1 MGKNVILTGGTSGYG
16 LATAKMLKENGYT
29 VLITAR
35 HQDKLIEAQ
44 KLTGADYIFVQD
56 VSKME
61 DWDKLYQYAKET
73 LGTVDVLINNAGAGL
88 AIKPIEEQTPSDIDA
103 IIATN
108 LTSVIYGAKT
118 FAGDMKLA
126 RSGMIINVSS
136 VCATHAWANWSIYA
150 AAKAGVLNFTKGLH
164 VELAP
169 YGIRTTCI
177 IPASA
182 STGFQSAADLGETQ
196 DSLQTEDVASA
207 IVYAMNLPARAV
219 VEDMTIWGMSQIV
232 EPL

>member
-1 MGKNVILTGGTSGYG
+1 MSKNVILTGGTSGYG
-16 LATAKMLKENGYT
+16 LATAKLLKEKGYT
-29 VLITAR
+29 LLITAR
-35 HQDKLIEAQ
+35 HEDKLIEAQ

-56 VSKME
+56 VAKSE
-61 DWDKLYQYAKET
+61 DWDKLYAFSK
-73 LGTVDVLINNAGAGL
+73 TVFDKVDFLINNAGSGL
-88 AIKPIEEQTPSDIDA
+88 SIKPIENQSAKDIES

-108 LTSVIYGAKT
+108 LNSVVFGAKT
-118 FAGDMKLA
+118 FAGDMKKA
-126 RSGMIINVSS
+126 KAGMIINISS
-136 VCATHAWANWSIYA
+136 VCATHCWANWSVYA

-182 STGFQSAADLGETQ
+182 STGFQKAANLGETH
-196 DSLQTEDVASA
+196 DSLQTEDIASA
-207 IVYAMNLPARAV
+207 ILYAMELPARAV
-219 VEDMTIWGMSQIV
+219 VEDMTVWGMSQVV